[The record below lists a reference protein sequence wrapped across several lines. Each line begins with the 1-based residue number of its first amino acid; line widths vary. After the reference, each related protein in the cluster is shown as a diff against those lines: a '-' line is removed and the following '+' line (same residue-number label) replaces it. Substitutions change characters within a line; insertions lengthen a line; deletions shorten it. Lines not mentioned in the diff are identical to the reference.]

1 MYVYRPSNPKIEI
14 LKRFLV
20 EIDVFPDNDAM
31 TLKKFSFLFLA
42 SILFLTAVFLTL
54 RPRLPEW
61 ERQFLEWAANKAAY
75 EYFEGSLR
83 LEKAGVDRHMKL
95 SVTNIRAQLKTR
107 EGSVPFQIESLISEE
122 PLTHFARNLPVRF
135 RFQGLRTAA
144 SQYEGAEGLLTVL
157 GGKDGYVDFRSEVKS
172 LGLEDLTWLN
182 PDNLEGSTGRMTGH
196 MTFRSDARQDP
207 ALGMELL
214 IQEPGGRIQAQF
226 FDLLLPYLP
235 EFKNVDKIKTLA
247 SQKSLVKYK
256 NAALIVTLKES
267 DKMKVFLHI
276 MIPDYNIS
284 LNLNLEIR
292 TDKKNAF
299 MEIAQ
304 LLGLFEVAVR

>member
-1 MYVYRPSNPKIEI
+1 MK
-14 LKRFLV
+14 KTFC
-20 EIDVFPDNDAM
+20 PDNDAM
-31 TLKKFSFLFLA
+31 NLRKFAFILLFLVLA
-42 SILFLTAVFLTL
+42 AAAVCWTAI
-54 RPRLPEW
+54 PRLPEW
-61 ERQFLEWAANKAAY
+61 ERKGLEWAANKAAY

-83 LEKAGVDRHMKL
+83 LEKAGVNKQMKL
-95 SVTNIRAQLKTR
+95 NVTNIRAELKTAD
-107 EGSVPFQIESLISEE
+107 GKVPFQIENLVSED
-122 PLTHFARNLPVRF
+122 PLTHFLRNRPVTF
-135 RFQGLRTAA
+135 RFTGLRTAA
-144 SQYEGAEGLLTVL
+144 SQYKGAEGVLTVL
-157 GGKDGYVDFRSEVKS
+157 GGKEGYVDFRSEVKE
-172 LGLEDLTWLN
+172 LGLEDITWLN

-235 EFKNVDKIKTLA
+235 QFKNVDKIKTLA

>member
-1 MYVYRPSNPKIEI
+1 MNV
-14 LKRFLV
+14 
-20 EIDVFPDNDAM
+20 
-31 TLKKFSFLFLA
+31 KKFSFILLFLVLA
-42 SILFLTAVFLTL
+42 AAGAFRAML
-54 RPRLPEW
+54 PHLPEW
-61 ERQFLEWAANKAAY
+61 ERKLLEWGANKAAY

-83 LEKAGVDRHMKL
+83 LEKAGVNRQMKL
-95 SVTNIRAQLKTR
+95 IVTNIRAELKTN
-107 EGSVPFQIESLISEE
+107 EGKVPFQIENLVSEE
-122 PLTHFARNLPVRF
+122 PLTHFLRNRPVTF
-135 RFQGLRTAA
+135 RFTGLRTAA
-144 SQYEGAEGLLTVL
+144 SQYTGAEGFLTVL
-157 GGKDGYVDFRSEVKS
+157 GGKDGYVDFRSEVKE

-196 MTFRSDARQDP
+196 LTFRSDARQDP

-235 EFKNVDKIKTLA
+235 QFKNVDKIKTLA
-247 SQKSLVKYK
+247 SQKSLVNYK

-304 LLGLFEVAVR
+304 LLGLFEVSAR

>member
-1 MYVYRPSNPKIEI
+1 M
-14 LKRFLV
+14 
-20 EIDVFPDNDAM
+20 
-31 TLKKFSFLFLA
+31 
-42 SILFLTAVFLTL
+42 FLTASAAAIYWTVP
-54 RPRLPEW
+54 PRLPEW
-61 ERQFLEWAANKAAY
+61 ERKGLEWAANKAAY
-75 EYFEGSLR
+75 EFFEGSLR
-83 LEKAGVDRHMKL
+83 LEKAGVNKQMKL
-95 SVTNIRAQLKTR
+95 MVTNIRAELKTN
-107 EGSVPFQIESLISEE
+107 EGKVPFQIENLVSDE
-122 PLTHFARNLPVRF
+122 PLTHFLRNRPVTF
-135 RFQGLRTAA
+135 RFKGLRTAA
-144 SQYEGAEGLLTVL
+144 SQYEGAEGLVTVL

-182 PDNLEGSTGRMTGH
+182 PDNLDGSTGRMTGH

-207 ALGMELL
+207 VLGMELL

-235 EFKNVDKIKTLA
+235 EFKNVEKIKTLA

-304 LLGLFEVAVR
+304 MLGLFEVAVR